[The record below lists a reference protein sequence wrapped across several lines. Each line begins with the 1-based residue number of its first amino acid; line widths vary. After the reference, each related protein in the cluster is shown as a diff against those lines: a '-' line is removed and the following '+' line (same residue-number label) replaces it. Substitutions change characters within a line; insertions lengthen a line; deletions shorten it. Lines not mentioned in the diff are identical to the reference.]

1 MRAQFFYIT
10 GINALEDAAGY
21 FYSERDKSDTESNQI
36 ASFAPTSSPRLP
48 LASIAFIADSQAR
61 CRENPLPGHADYVK
75 NMITGAAQVDG
86 AVLVVSALEAVM
98 PQTREHVVL
107 ARQVGVAHVAAPDV
121 VIGSGAAGRG
131 FRRDRSVQFREAR
144 RVMAASRAWR
154 RPAR

>member
-1 MRAQFFYIT
+1 
-10 GINALEDAAGY
+10 
-21 FYSERDKSDTESNQI
+21 
-36 ASFAPTSSPRLP
+36 
-48 LASIAFIADSQAR
+48 
-61 CRENPLPGHADYVK
+61 LPGHADYVK

-86 AVLVVSALEAVM
+86 AVLVVSALEGVM

-107 ARQVGVAHVAAPDV
+107 ARQVGVAHVVVALNKADAAEVDMLAIRLPVAAPDV